1 MGEESL
7 AQGRCGE
14 SASHGIL
21 FLIRMNGSGLI
32 ALALYVVST
41 TTREERGERGER
53 GERDERR
60 EERRIN

>member
-7 AQGRCGE
+7 AQGRGGE

-32 ALALYVVST
+32 ALAL
-41 TTREERGERGER
+41 
-53 GERDERR
+53 
-60 EERRIN
+60 